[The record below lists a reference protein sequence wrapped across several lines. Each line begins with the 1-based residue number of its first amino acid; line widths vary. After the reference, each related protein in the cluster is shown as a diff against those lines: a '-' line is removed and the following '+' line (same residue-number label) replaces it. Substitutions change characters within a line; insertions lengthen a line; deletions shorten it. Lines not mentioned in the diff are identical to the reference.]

1 MYIGYIVFAKKLG
14 ALIAEE
20 LTTAGIIVT
29 DLSDEKR
36 QMLADTILIA
46 SEMICEKLQQLIDER
61 SH

>member
-1 MYIGYIVFAKKLG
+1 MYISHIGFAKKLG

-20 LTTAGIIVT
+20 LKTGGIIVT

-36 QMLADTILIA
+36 QMLGDIMLIA
-46 SEMICEKLQQLIDER
+46 SEMIREKLQELIDES